1 MSNHNILQPKDV
13 RDEKRNIDVV
23 GNTEQQIVNKNEVKQ
38 IVEEGIVEAIPKLLD
53 ALELRKKD
61 KRLQKERAENSR
73 IIEEGEEDQHDSN
86 TEHSEVSKPEKK
98 KNKDPSASASAAS
111 SSDMISQTANAG
123 KTMSETTSNVIVTP
137 IQREEIRPFKCEVC
151 NITCNTEDLLEKHKK
166 GKKHSKSLQKLGDSS
181 ANATKMVPP
190 PVASESL
197 VGDLGNKRHGLV
209 QHGVRAESIHCDL
222 CNVVCYNQEIYQKHV
237 VGKKHSAKEIIQL
250 ACKSGFLAPTQYSSS
265 GSQKKLNTFQ
275 CELCNITCTS
285 NELLRMHIAGKK
297 HVNKLKE
304 HGQIPNLPI
313 VNSESN
319 KDDTANSD
327 GSNRNGKRA
336 GSHED
341 VQSKKQRVLQGGA
354 PLNAIRT
361 CTLCNVVCN
370 SPTVFIAHLA
380 GQKHAAM
387 VVKKVETLTNGQ
399 ES

>member
-1 MSNHNILQPKDV
+1 MSD
-13 RDEKRNIDVV
+13 
-23 GNTEQQIVNKNEVKQ
+23 EQQTNIINITSYSN
-38 IVEEGIVEAIPKLLD
+38 PNPNPNPNPLPLHTD
-53 ALELRKKD
+53 ASQYPSWIEFYG
-61 KRLQKERAENSR
+61 LQ
-73 IIEEGEEDQHDSN
+73 
-86 TEHSEVSKPEKK
+86 
-98 KNKDPSASASAAS
+98 DPSASAAS

-137 IQREEIRPFKCEVC
+137 TQREEIRPFKCEVC

-197 VGDLGNKRHGLV
+197 VGELGNKQHGLV

-285 NELLRMHIAGKK
+285 NELLKMHIAGKK
-297 HVNKLKE
+297 HVNKLKDY
-304 HGQIPNLPI
+304 GQIPNLPLTPM

-319 KDDTANSD
+319 KDDAANSD
-327 GSNRNGKRA
+327 GSNQNGKRA
-336 GSHED
+336 GNHED

-354 PLNAIRT
+354 PLSAIRT

-387 VVKKVETLTNGQ
+387 VVKKAEALTNGQ